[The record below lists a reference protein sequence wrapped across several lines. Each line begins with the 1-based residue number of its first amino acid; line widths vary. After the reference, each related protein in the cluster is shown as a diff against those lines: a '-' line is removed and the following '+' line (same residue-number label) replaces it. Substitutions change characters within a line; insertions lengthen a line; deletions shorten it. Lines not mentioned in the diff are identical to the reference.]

1 MKQAFFFLVL
11 CAVFLSL
18 GTAAPGQMS
27 PWENQ
32 GWGSE
37 EPYGMLYDPTT
48 QMFISGRIVKIEEV
62 LPGRASAPAVF
73 VHIETDEG
81 LFVPVLLGPRW
92 YVLGQRVPLNIK
104 DRAQVAGSRV
114 ILSGTAVIIAAWVQS
129 GDRFLLLRDEYGFPV
144 WSQW

>member
-1 MKQAFFFLVL
+1 MKPALFFLMF
-11 CAVFLSL
+11 CAVFLVL
-18 GTAAPGQMS
+18 GSSAPGQLS

-48 QMFISGRIVKIEEV
+48 QMSISGRIVRIEEV
-62 LPGRASAPAVF
+62 QPGRASGPAVF
-73 VHIETDEG
+73 IHIETNEG
-81 LFVPVLLGPRW
+81 TFVPVLLGPRW
-92 YVLGQRVPLNIK
+92 YVLSQRVSLSVA
-104 DRAQVAGSRV
+104 DRARVAGSRV

-129 GDRFLLLRDEYGFPV
+129 GNQFLLLRDDYGFPV

>member
-1 MKQAFFFLVL
+1 MKRALSFVVL

-18 GTAAPGQMS
+18 GGAAPGQLS

-48 QMFISGRIVKIEEV
+48 QMFVSGRIVRIEEV
-62 LPGRASAPAVF
+62 SPGRASGPAVF
-73 VHIETDEG
+73 IHIETNEG
-81 LFVPVLLGPRW
+81 TFVPVLLGPRW
-92 YVLGQRVPLNIK
+92 YILSQRVPFNVA
-104 DRAQVAGSRV
+104 DEAQVAGSRV
-114 ILSGTAVIIAAWVQS
+114 ILSGTAVIIASWVQS
-129 GDRFLLLRDEYGFPV
+129 GNRFLLLRDDYGFPV

>member
-1 MKQAFFFLVL
+1 MKRALSFLVF

-18 GTAAPGQMS
+18 TDAAPGQLS

-32 GWGSE
+32 GWGSD

-48 QMFISGRIVKIEEV
+48 QMFVSGRIVKIEEV
-62 LPGRASAPAVF
+62 PPGRASAPAVF
-73 VHIETDEG
+73 IYIETDDG
-81 LFVPVLLGPRW
+81 LLAPVLLGPRW
-92 YVLGQRVPLNIK
+92 YILSGHLALNIM

-129 GDRFLLLRDEYGFPV
+129 GNRFLLLRDDYGFPV